1 MLQDSVL
8 TQARRIVVFRALQ
21 LGDMLCAVP
30 ALRALRAAAPQ
41 AQITLIGLPWAREF
55 GQRFSQYIDDV
66 VAFPGA
72 PELPEQAC
80 AAEEIRARFYREMQA
95 RSFDLALQL
104 HGDGRAT
111 NAIVH
116 RLGARRQ
123 AGFLAPGQAPI
134 TDDGIFIPYAEDQP
148 EAQRLLRLIEAL
160 GATARGDG
168 FEFPISSPEWRELAR
183 LCAAYGLRPGEYVC
197 LHPGSR
203 AATRRWSPDAFA
215 VVADALATRGW
226 RVVIT
231 GSDDERPITQAVV
244 RGMHASAVDLAG
256 LTSLGVLAALLTG
269 ARLLVGN
276 DTGVA
281 HVAHALCVPSVVIYT
296 ASSPARWAPA
306 DRQRH
311 RPIFHEVDCRPCTHA
326 QCPIGHPC
334 ATRVTPDVVIA
345 SALAMIGRREGRRA
359 AM

>member
-1 MLQDSVL
+1 MQQVSIL
-8 TQARRIVVFRALQ
+8 TAARRIAVFRALQ

-41 AQITLIGLPWAREF
+41 AQVTLIGLPWAREF
-55 GQRFSQYIDDV
+55 GQRFSQYIDDF

-72 PELPEQAC
+72 PELPEQAG

-95 RSFDLALQL
+95 RSFDLVLQL

-116 RLGARRQ
+116 RFGARHE
-123 AGFLAPGQAPI
+123 AGFLAPAQSPPS
-134 TDDGIFIPYAEDQP
+134 DGVFIPYAEDQS
-148 EAQRLLRLIEAL
+148 EVQRLLRLVEAL
-160 GATARGDG
+160 GAAPRGEAL
-168 FEFPISSPEWRELAR
+168 EFPISGPEWRELAR
-183 LCAAYGLRPGEYVC
+183 LRAAYGLRPGEYVC

-203 AATRRWSPDAFA
+203 AATRRWSAGSFA
-215 VVADALATRGW
+215 VVADALAARGW

-244 RGMHASAVDLAG
+244 RAMHAGAVDLAG
-256 LTSLGVLAALLTG
+256 LTPLGVLAALLTG

-311 RPIFHEVDCRPCTHA
+311 RPIYHAVDCRPCTHA

-334 ATRVTPDVVIA
+334 ATRVAVDTVIA
-345 SALAMIGRREGRRA
+345 NALAMIGGDGNRRA
-359 AM
+359 AV

>member
-1 MLQDSVL
+1 MSAKSILN
-8 TQARRIVVFRALQ
+8 TARRIAVFRALQ

-30 ALRALRAAAPQ
+30 ALRALRAAAPR
-41 AQITLIGLPWAREF
+41 AHITLIGLPWAHEF
-55 GQRFSQYIDDV
+55 GQRFRQYIDDV
-66 VAFPGA
+66 VAFPGE
-72 PELPEQAC
+72 PELPEQTGAT
-80 AAEEIRARFYREMQA
+80 EEIRARFYREMQA

-134 TDDGIFIPYAEDQP
+134 GDGIFIPYAEDQS
-148 EAQRLLRLIEAL
+148 ETQRLLRLIEAL
-160 GATARGDG
+160 GAPACDAAL
-168 FEFPISSPEWRELAR
+168 EFPISGPEWRELAR
-183 LCAAYGLRPGEYVC
+183 LRAAYGLRPGDYVC

-203 AATRRWSPDAFA
+203 AATRRWPADAFA
-215 VVADALATRGW
+215 VVADALAARGW

-244 RGMHASAVDLAG
+244 RGMHAGAVDLAG

-269 ARLLVGN
+269 ARLLVAN

-281 HVAHALCVPSVVIYT
+281 HVAHAVCVPSVVIYT

-311 RPIFHEVDCRPCTHA
+311 RPIYHPVDCRPCTHA

-334 ATRVTPDVVIA
+334 ATGVTPDIVIA
-345 SALAMIGRREGRRA
+345 SALAMIGASEGRRA